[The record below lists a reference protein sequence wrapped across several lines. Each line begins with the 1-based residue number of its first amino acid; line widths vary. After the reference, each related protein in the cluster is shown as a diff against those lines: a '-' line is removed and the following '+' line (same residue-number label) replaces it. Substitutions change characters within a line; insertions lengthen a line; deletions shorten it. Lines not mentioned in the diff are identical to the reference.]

1 MPCLEGTGS
10 DGHFWKYI
18 GDADRDIRSG
28 RGTCWT
34 FYRQTLELMSTYTG
48 EWSNDVRSGRGTVAF
63 IRGHVYDGE
72 WSNDVFQGHGTY
84 CCPAYNPS
92 QP

>member
-34 FYRQTLELMSTYTG
+34 FYRQTLELMSTYTWLG
-48 EWSNDVRSGRGTVAF
+48 FMVRV
-63 IRGHVYDGE
+63 
-72 WSNDVFQGHGTY
+72 
-84 CCPAYNPS
+84 
-92 QP
+92 

>member
-10 DGHFWKYI
+10 DGHSWKYI
-18 GDADRDIRSG
+18 GDTDGDIRSG

-34 FYRQTLELMSTYTG
+34 FYCQTLGLMSTYTG
-48 EWSNDVRSGRGTVAF
+48 EWSNGVRSGRGIVAF

-72 WSNDVFQGHGTY
+72 WANDEFQGNGTY
-84 CCPAYNPS
+84 CCPAYSPS
-92 QP
+92 QS